1 VGRFAVVLVVALCG
15 LAVGCGNEDESI
27 PDDEIVQ
34 ALKLE
39 KSSGS
44 GGYTIGGDPF
54 CEVSDDLLNDPDEVE
69 DATKGKSD
77 LELVITDKEETVGV
91 QGVPPFDNECESDAK
106 RALDKL
112 SEE

>member
-1 VGRFAVVLVVALCG
+1 VGRCAVVLVVAVCG
-15 LAVGCGNEDESI
+15 LMAGCGGEESI

-34 ALKLE
+34 ALNLE

-54 CEVSDDLLNDPDEVE
+54 CEVSDDLLNDSGEVE
-69 DATKGKSD
+69 DATQGRG
-77 LELVITDKEETVGV
+77 ELVITDKDETVGV

-112 SEE
+112 GEE